1 MAKET
6 KSKEDNKKLEAQGFY
21 REALELLNKSG
32 CPYLVGGGFALREY
46 TGIIRETKDLDV
58 FCKAGEYPRILKVFA
73 EAGYE
78 TENSDARWLAKAIK
92 GEHFVDLIFNNPGNF
107 CPVDDT
113 WFDHAVKGELW
124 GVQVQYIPAE
134 ELIWCKT
141 YVQNR
146 ERFDGADINHIIL
159 RYGDKLNWKRVMVRM
174 EQHWHLLLAQLLTFQ
189 FVYPSERDI
198 IPRWL
203 FDELLSRAKEQFDVP
218 AQVDK
223 ICRGPFFDQTQYG
236 VDITEWDYKVM
247 TIRTI

>member
-6 KSKEDNKKLEAQGFY
+6 KSKEEKKKLEAQGFY

-46 TGIIRETKDLDV
+46 TGIMRETKDLDV
-58 FCKAGEYPRILKVFA
+58 FCKAGEYPRILKVFS

-113 WFDHAVKGELW
+113 WFDYAVKGELF

-134 ELIWCKT
+134 ELIWSKA

-159 RYGDKLNWKRVMVRM
+159 RYGDRLDWKRIMTRM
-174 EQHWHLLLAQLLTFQ
+174 EQHWHLLLAQLLNFQ

-203 FDELLSRAKEQFDVP
+203 FDELLNRAKEQFDVP

-236 VDITEWDYKVM
+236 VDITEWDYKAM